1 MARSYTVQIRNNYD
15 PWIFEDG
22 SKVRSLRLVEYALV
36 AGSFR
41 SVVADRRVQEF
52 YLATV
57 DATLG
62 GKNSLLSWAYIGV
75 GVLCLLV
82 PSFFL
87 PTATATTTT
96 KRVWR
101 LASLSGPH
109 VAMRVVLR
117 TTNAWQ
123 MRQVGMIF
131 GLKSCF
137 YDGNETALKSLA
149 ELSA

>member
-82 PSFFL
+82 PPLL
-87 PTATATTTT
+87 PSTATATHTLGAWYGH
-96 KRVWR
+96 RHR
-101 LASLSGPH
+101 AAPSL
-109 VAMRVVLR
+109 
-117 TTNAWQ
+117 
-123 MRQVGMIF
+123 
-131 GLKSCF
+131 
-137 YDGNETALKSLA
+137 
-149 ELSA
+149 